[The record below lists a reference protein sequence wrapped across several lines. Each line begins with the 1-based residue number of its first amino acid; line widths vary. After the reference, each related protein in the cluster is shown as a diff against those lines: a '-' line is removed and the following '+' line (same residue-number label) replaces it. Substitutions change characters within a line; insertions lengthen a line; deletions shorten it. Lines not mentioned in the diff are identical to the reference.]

1 MCGMKCDR
9 RETVIIYTGIQPSKI
24 VDLLACCEIA
34 DSRPGRRQNE
44 RALTFEGPR
53 AHVGRLSTS
62 SKTTTVDWT
71 GHTHRSLLKNPPPLP
86 SPRSAAARGE
96 IIIIAGGKSSSA
108 GAKSKSKPHH
118 HHHRQLPRAAPA
130 PEHKGERPER
140 KAKSIHSTPYAA
152 AVPVPPLFPRAWAP
166 NRQRRDER
174 ACPRGGGSSSSC
186 CVPHIFAG
194 DGAAR
199 ASGLPLRSSPR

>member
-118 HHHRQLPRAAPA
+118 HHRQLPRAAPA

-140 KAKSIHSTPYAA
+140 KAKSIHSTP
-152 AVPVPPLFPRAWAP
+152 V
-166 NRQRRDER
+166 RRR
-174 ACPRGGGSSSSC
+174 SSSSRR
-186 CVPHIFAG
+186 P
-194 DGAAR
+194 AR
-199 ASGLPLRSSPR
+199 MGPKSPAPRRARLPPLLPRRR